1 MTAAHAAV
9 AATEAAAAT
18 EALAAEVAGAR
29 EPSHSH
35 SCSTTSDGAGG
46 AQGGAAVDFESP
58 NAPATTPADPRAMLS
73 AMLPPLP
80 APSGGVQEEE
90 EEAIEEAVEEAVE
103 EEHEDAPPP
112 PKRRATGADRAPKL
126 GGFTARVGAS
136 GSVLGM
142 AAAEPSGTGTR
153 QAAQAAQ
160 VAAAEVLAAAE
171 AQAAAVAQATALLR
185 NASVALRA
193 ARRLEAGMGGAEW
206 NWTYGVEEALT
217 AARHT
222 QAADGE
228 ACYHLLAAE
237 ACRRSLEWRRHATPL
252 AVSVQAV
259 GAEIAS
265 LGARAHELATSAT
278 LRTDPSAC
286 HAATASAPDV
296 AHPGARAVLS
306 DPSFE
311 FDLRAL
317 WGNALWGSAPW
328 GLPPIGSRQVA
339 SSTLEATRRSSAA
352 LAEERA
358 VLGVKQ
364 ELWRGLLRELEHHH
378 AALTFR
384 ERYHERT
391 KPLYTARSV
400 S

>member
-1 MTAAHAAV
+1 MTAAHAA
-9 AATEAAAAT
+9 AAA

-217 AARHT
+217 AARQT

-252 AVSVQAV
+252 AVSVRAV

-265 LGARAHELATSAT
+265 LGARAHELATSAA
-278 LRTDPSAC
+278 LRTDPSTS
-286 HAATASAPDV
+286 HAATASAPDA
-296 AHPGARAVLS
+296 AHPVAARP
-306 DPSFE
+306 PSFE

-317 WGNALWGSAPW
+317 WGSALWEQ
-328 GLPPIGSRQVA
+328 LPNGSRQVA
-339 SSTLEATRRSSAA
+339 SSTLEAPCRSSAA

-384 ERYHERT
+384 ERYPERT
-391 KPLYTARSV
+391 KPLYSSKRDLV
-400 S
+400 

>member
-1 MTAAHAAV
+1 MTAAHAA
-9 AATEAAAAT
+9 AAAAEAAAAT

-46 AQGGAAVDFESP
+46 AQGGAAVDGESP
-58 NAPATTPADPRAMLS
+58 NAPATTPAAPRAMLS

-80 APSGGVQEEE
+80 APSGGMQEEE

-103 EEHEDAPPP
+103 EEHEDGPPP
-112 PKRRATGADRAPKL
+112 PKRRATGADRAPNQ
-126 GGFTARVGAS
+126 GGGTARVGAS
-136 GSVLGM
+136 GSVLGT
-142 AAAEPSGTGTR
+142 ALGTR
-153 QAAQAAQ
+153 QAAQAA
-160 VAAAEVLAAAE
+160 AAEVQAAAE
-171 AQAAAVAQATALLR
+171 AQAAAVAQATALLC

-193 ARRLEAGMGGAEW
+193 ARCLETGMGGAEW

-217 AARHT
+217 AARQT

-228 ACYHLLAAE
+228 ACYRLLAAE
-237 ACRRSLEWRRHATPL
+237 ACRRSLQWRRQATPL
-252 AVSVQAV
+252 AESVQAV
-259 GAEIAS
+259 KAEIAS
-265 LGARAHELATSAT
+265 LGARAHELATSAAP
-278 LRTDPSAC
+278 RTDPSAS
-286 HAATASAPDV
+286 HAATTSTRDV
-296 AHPGARAVLS
+296 DHPAARA
-306 DPSFE
+306 PSFE

-317 WGNALWGSAPW
+317 WGSAPW
-328 GLPPIGSRQVA
+328 GLPPNGPRQVA
-339 SSTLEATRRSSAA
+339 SGTLEATRRSSAA